1 MYRQHREYQ
10 SYQYQSETK
19 KQQFWALS
27 YRTSIELYGNNN
39 WKIMDFTRR
48 LVGSKPKL
56 FWMFW
61 DRSKWPQ
68 SRRPSLYWES
78 SSVRCPKK
86 TKSGM
91 DGWSLVDFLDCVF
104 FFVCFLHDV
113 PWFIFPLDTIRY
125 GIGHCIRMFRF
136 EGCEWSQIVGI
147 GWTESDVGA
156 IYVEDRCGLVP
167 NNALIQTHIPKL
179 EYLAHAITD
188 QSRWVLPDFSPQS
201 SADMGEHTYRVPA
214 QLP

>member
-104 FFVCFLHDV
+104 FF
-113 PWFIFPLDTIRY
+113 
-125 GIGHCIRMFRF
+125 RMFSPWCSMIYISI
-136 EGCEWSQIVGI
+136 GYYSIWNWSLYSYVSIWRLWMIPNRWDRLDRIRCRGNLCWGSLRI
-147 GWTESDVGA
+147 GT
-156 IYVEDRCGLVP
+156 
-167 NNALIQTHIPKL
+167 K
-179 EYLAHAITD
+179 
-188 QSRWVLPDFSPQS
+188 
-201 SADMGEHTYRVPA
+201 
-214 QLP
+214 

>member
-91 DGWSLVDFLDCVF
+91 DRWSLVDFLDCVF
-104 FFVCFLHDV
+104 FSYVFSMMFHDLYFHWILFDMELVIVFVCFDLKVVND
-113 PWFIFPLDTIRY
+113 
-125 GIGHCIRMFRF
+125 
-136 EGCEWSQIVGI
+136 
-147 GWTESDVGA
+147 
-156 IYVEDRCGLVP
+156 
-167 NNALIQTHIPKL
+167 PKSL
-179 EYLAHAITD
+179 
-188 QSRWVLPDFSPQS
+188 
-201 SADMGEHTYRVPA
+201 G
-214 QLP
+214 